1 MIAVM
6 NSATSSSIR
15 VKPARRFMFAQG
27 IPVGDP
33 VEPLG
38 FAGVVVGVV
47 AGVVAGEEG
56 DVGVPGLATLPPVLP
71 LALPLFATLN
81 ATPPQSGT
89 SPLAG
94 ARPVPRKPTT
104 LASQFGAVALL
115 VVGVAGVAAA
125 LRRTLTVICS
135 SPGI

>member
-38 FAGVVVGVV
+38 FAGVD

-56 DVGVPGLATLPPVLP
+56 NVGVPGLATLPPVLP
-71 LALPLFATLN
+71 PALPLFATLN